1 MKKVLFV
8 CLGNICRS
16 PMGEGM
22 FKSIIEFKSLTDRY
36 FVDSAGT
43 CANHIG
49 ENADERMIEKARSY
63 NVELTS
69 IARQVLVD
77 YFDNFDIILAMDKS
91 NLRNLETLANQNG
104 KSTENIKLMRE
115 FDDNPEDMNVPDPYY
130 GGEEG
135 FENVYQIINRSCQ
148 NLVTYLELEV

>member
-1 MKKVLFV
+1 
-8 CLGNICRS
+8 
-16 PMGEGM
+16 
-22 FKSIIEFKSLTDRY
+22 
-36 FVDSAGT
+36 
-43 CANHIG
+43 
-49 ENADERMIEKARSY
+49 
-63 NVELTS
+63 LTS